1 MCTLNII
8 FKLKQNASTFTKIN
22 IILCKKTYIRSIILV
37 DMGVFITM
45 FREKISQIKK
55 LFTKREHLS
64 NKIYFSISSEGYGHS
79 SRTMAIAAKLDKK
92 NYLVGTYDYALER
105 LKAKGIPCH
114 KISQELKFVGHDG
127 AFDVAKTIIQNQ
139 SWVMKFNSMIDEE
152 VDIIK
157 KSGASCVVADGRM
170 IPVMAAEKLKLPC
183 ITITNQSAFYPF
195 FQQDNWLVKL
205 LGVSFDS
212 WMRMYLSSTEEILIP
227 DFEPPY
233 TVCLP
238 NLSHNRK
245 IMKRTRFVGPL
256 VNFDYDSV
264 PIIER
269 ESKNPYIVVC
279 LGGHAYRRP
288 LFDCILEA
296 AKKLPNF
303 DFDIFTFFE
312 ADEVPPNV
320 NLLPMIPDI
329 SSHLKTADLVIAQA
343 GHSTAMEIL
352 SLGKPSVI
360 VPDLNQIEQ
369 ENNAKRMAELQVS
382 EVITHEYLNV
392 HRMFDCIQK
401 VMKDEK
407 YKKNAQVF
415 ATMSKGMDAKKNVAN
430 ILTEYSMRLH
440 RY

>member
-1 MCTLNII
+1 MI
-8 FKLKQNASTFTKIN
+8 FNQKL
-22 IILCKKTYIRSIILV
+22 SI
-37 DMGVFITM
+37 
-45 FREKISQIKK
+45 IKK
-55 LFTKREHLS
+55 LFQKREHLS

-79 SRTMAIAAKLDKK
+79 SRAMAISTQLERK
-92 NYLVGTYDYALER
+92 NYLVGTYGYALDR
-105 LKAKGIPCH
+105 LKEKGIPCH

-127 AFDVAKTIIQNQ
+127 AFDVAKTIVQNQ
-139 SWVMKFNSMIDEE
+139 GWVVKFNKLIDEE

-157 KSGASCVVADGRM
+157 KTGASCVVADGRM

-256 VNFDYDSV
+256 VNFDADNV
-264 PIIER
+264 PVINR
-269 ESKNPYIVVC
+269 ESQKPYIVVS
-279 LGGHAYRRP
+279 LGGHAYRKP
-288 LFDCILEA
+288 LFDCILEV
-296 AKKLPNF
+296 AKKLPEVEF
-303 DFDIFTFFE
+303 EIFTFFE
-312 ADEVPPNV
+312 ADEKPSNV
-320 NLLPMIPDI
+320 KLKGMIGDI
-329 SSHLKTADLVIAQA
+329 SSYLKTADIVIAQA

-352 SLGKPSVI
+352 SLGKPSII

-369 ENNAKRMAELQVS
+369 ENNAKRMAELEVS
-382 EVITHEYLNV
+382 EVITHDNLTIQK
-392 HRMFDCIQK
+392 MKDCIQK
-401 VMKDEK
+401 VMNDEK
-407 YKKNAQVF
+407 YKKNAQFF
-415 ATMSKGMDAKKNVAN
+415 ATMSKEMNAKKRVAE
-430 ILTEYSMRLH
+430 ILSDYAMRLH

>member
-1 MCTLNII
+1 MI
-8 FKLKQNASTFTKIN
+8 FKKELRQ
-22 IILCKKTYIRSIILV
+22 IRN
-37 DMGVFITM
+37 
-45 FREKISQIKK
+45 
-55 LFTKREHLS
+55 LFKKREHLS

-79 SRTMAIAAKLDKK
+79 SRLIAISSELDKK

-105 LKAKGIPCH
+105 LKTKGIPCH
-114 KISQELKFVGHDG
+114 KVSQELKFVGSDG

-139 SWVMKFNSMIDEE
+139 AWVVNFNKMIDEE
-152 VDIIK
+152 VDIIR

-183 ITITNQSAFYPF
+183 ITLTNQSAFYPF

-212 WMRMYLSSTEEILIP
+212 WMRMYMSSTEEILIP

-233 TVCLP
+233 TICLP

-245 IMKRTRFVGPL
+245 IMTRTRFVGPL
-256 VNFDYDSV
+256 VNFDYDDV
-264 PIIER
+264 PLIPR
-269 ESKNPYIVVC
+269 ETDRPYIVVS

-288 LFDCILEA
+288 LFDCILEV
-296 AKKLPNF
+296 AKKLPNV
-303 DFDIFTFFE
+303 DFEIFTFFE
-312 ADEVPPNV
+312 ADEIPQNV
-320 NLLPMIPDI
+320 HLTGMIPDI
-329 SSHLKTADLVIAQA
+329 SSYLKTADVVIAQA

-352 SLGKPSVI
+352 SLGKPSII

-369 ENNAKRMAELQVS
+369 ENNADRMAELEVA
-382 EVITHEYLNV
+382 EVISHKHLNV
-392 HRMFDCIQK
+392 NKMYDCIQK

-407 YKKNAQVF
+407 YKKKAEFF
-415 ATMSKGMDAKKNVAN
+415 AKMSKEMNAKKRVAE
-430 ILTEYSMRLH
+430 ILSEYAMRLH

>member
-1 MCTLNII
+1 MI
-8 FKLKQNASTFTKIN
+8 FKDKF
-22 IILCKKTYIRSIILV
+22 
-37 DMGVFITM
+37 
-45 FREKISQIKK
+45 SQIKR
-55 LFTKREHLS
+55 LFKKREHLS

-79 SRTMAIAAKLDKK
+79 SRAMAIVGELDRAK
-92 NYLVGTYDYALER
+92 YLIGTYGYAFDR

-114 KISQELKFVGHDG
+114 RVSQELKFVGHDG
-127 AFDVAKTIIQNQ
+127 AFDVAKTIVQNQ
-139 SWVMKFNSMIDEE
+139 GWVVNFNKMVDEE
-152 VDIIK
+152 VEIIK

-195 FQQDNWLVKL
+195 FDQDNWLVKL

-233 TVCLP
+233 TICLP

-256 VNFDYDSV
+256 VNFNCDEV
-264 PIIER
+264 KTIER
-269 ESKNPYIVVC
+269 NTDRPYVVVS

-288 LFDCILEA
+288 LFDCILETA
-296 AKKLPNF
+296 NKMPDV
-303 DFDIFTFFE
+303 DFEIFTFFE
-312 ADEVPPNV
+312 AEELPANV
-320 NLLPMIPDI
+320 KIQGMIADV
-329 SSHLKTADLVIAQA
+329 SSYLKSADLIISQA

-352 SLGKPSVI
+352 ALGKPSII

-382 EVITHEYLNV
+382 EVIHHDKLTV
-392 HRMFDCIQK
+392 HKMHDAIQK

-407 YKKNAQVF
+407 YKKNAQFF
-415 ATMSKGMDAKKNVAN
+415 ATMSKEMNAKKRVAD
-430 ILTEYSMRLH
+430 ILSEYALRLH

>member
-1 MCTLNII
+1 MI
-8 FKLKQNASTFTKIN
+8 FKDKFN
-22 IILCKKTYIRSIILV
+22 
-37 DMGVFITM
+37 
-45 FREKISQIKK
+45 QIKK
-55 LFTKREHLS
+55 LFKKKEHIS

-79 SRTMAIAAKLDKK
+79 SRAMAISTELDKK
-92 NYLVGTYDYALER
+92 DYLVATYGYALER

-114 KISQELKFVGHDG
+114 NVSQELKFVGHDG

-139 SWVMKFNSMIDEE
+139 SWVMKFNSMVDEE
-152 VDIIK
+152 VALIK

-227 DFEPPY
+227 DFAPPY
-233 TVCLP
+233 TICLP

-256 VNFDYDSV
+256 VNFEYDKV
-264 PIIER
+264 PTIER
-269 ESKNPYIVVC
+269 ESKNPYIVVS
-279 LGGHAYRRP
+279 LGGHAYRKP
-288 LFDCILEA
+288 LFDCILQVAE
-296 AKKLPNF
+296 KLPDI
-303 DFDIFTFFE
+303 DFEIFTFFE
-312 ADEVPPNV
+312 AEKVPKNV
-320 NLLPMIPDI
+320 NISGMIADI
-329 SSHLKTADLVIAQA
+329 SPYLKTADIVIAQA

-382 EVITHEYLNV
+382 EVISHDLLNV
-392 HRMFDCIQK
+392 NRLYDCIQK

-407 YKKNAQVF
+407 YKKNAQLF
-415 ATMSKGMDAKKNVAN
+415 ATMSKEMDAKKRAAS
-430 ILTEYSMRLH
+430 ILTEYAMRLH

>member
-1 MCTLNII
+1 MI
-8 FKLKQNASTFTKIN
+8 FKDKF
-22 IILCKKTYIRSIILV
+22 
-37 DMGVFITM
+37 
-45 FREKISQIKK
+45 SQIKK
-55 LFTKREHLS
+55 LFKHREHLT

-79 SRTMAIAAKLDKK
+79 SRAMAISTELNKS
-92 NYLVGTYDYALER
+92 NYIISTYGYAYDR
-105 LKAKGIPCH
+105 LKSKGIPCH
-114 KISQELKFVGHDG
+114 KVSQELKFVGHDG
-127 AFDVAKTIIQNQ
+127 AFDVAKTIVQNQ
-139 SWVMKFNSMIDEE
+139 GWVVNFNKLIDEE
-152 VDIIK
+152 VDIIR

-170 IPVMAAEKLKLPC
+170 VPVMAAEKLKLPC

-233 TVCLP
+233 TICLP

-256 VNFDYDSV
+256 VNFDYDNV
-264 PIIER
+264 PLIDR
-269 ESKNPYIVVC
+269 KSTKPYIVVS
-279 LGGHAYRRP
+279 LGGHAYRKP
-288 LFDCILEA
+288 LFDCILEV
-296 AKKLPNF
+296 AKKLLDV

-312 ADEVPPNV
+312 ADEIPENV
-320 NLLPMIPDI
+320 NLKGMIADI
-329 SSHLKTADLVIAQA
+329 SPYLKTADIIIAQA

-352 SLGKPSVI
+352 SLGKPSII

-382 EVITHEYLNV
+382 EVINHKNLTAHK
-392 HRMFDCIQK
+392 MFDSIQK

-407 YKKNAQVF
+407 YKKNAEFF
-415 ATMSKGMDAKKNVAN
+415 ATMSKRMNAKKRVAD
-430 ILTEYSMRLH
+430 ILSEYAMRLH

>member
-1 MCTLNII
+1 MT
-8 FKLKQNASTFTKIN
+8 FK
-22 IILCKKTYIRSIILV
+22 
-37 DMGVFITM
+37 
-45 FREKISQIKK
+45 EKISQIKK
-55 LFTKREHLS
+55 IFKRREHLL

-79 SRTMAIAAKLDKK
+79 SRAMAISTKLERKD
-92 NYLVGTYDYALER
+92 YLIATYGYAYER

-114 KISQELKFVGHDG
+114 KVSQELKFVGHDG

-139 SWVMKFNSMIDEE
+139 SWVMKFNKMVDEE

-233 TVCLP
+233 TICLP

-256 VNFDYDSV
+256 VNFDYENV
-264 PIIER
+264 PLIPR
-269 ESKNPYIVVC
+269 ESKKPYIVVS

-288 LFDCILEA
+288 LFDCILEV
-296 AKKLPNF
+296 AKKLPHV
-303 DFDIFTFFE
+303 DFEIFTFFE
-312 ADEVPPNV
+312 VEEVPQNV
-320 NLLPMIPDI
+320 SIKGMLPDI
-329 SSHLKTADLVIAQA
+329 SSYLKTADLVIAQA

-352 SLGKPSVI
+352 SLGRPSII

-369 ENNAKRMAELQVS
+369 ENNARRMAELQVS
-382 EVITHEYLNV
+382 EVICHDQLTV

-407 YKKNAQVF
+407 YKKNAEFF
-415 ATMSKGMDAKKNVAN
+415 ATMSSEMNARMRVAN
-430 ILTEYSMRLH
+430 ILKEYALRLH

>member
-1 MCTLNII
+1 MI
-8 FKLKQNASTFTKIN
+8 FK
-22 IILCKKTYIRSIILV
+22 
-37 DMGVFITM
+37 D
-45 FREKISQIKK
+45 KISQITK
-55 LFTKREHLS
+55 LFRKREHLA

-79 SRTMAIAAKLDKK
+79 SRTMAITTELERKK
-92 NYLVGTYDYALER
+92 YLIATYGYALER
-105 LKAKGIPCH
+105 IKAAGLPCH

-127 AFDVAKTIIQNQ
+127 AFDVAKTILQNQ
-139 SWVMKFNSMIDEE
+139 SWVMKFNSMVDEE
-152 VDIIK
+152 VDIIR

-233 TVCLP
+233 TICLP

-256 VNFDYDSV
+256 VNFNPYDV
-264 PIIER
+264 PLIER
-269 ESKNPYIVVC
+269 QNNRPYIVVS

-288 LFDCILEA
+288 LFDCILKA
-296 AKKLPNF
+296 AKKMSDV

-312 ADEVPPNV
+312 ADEIPENVKLLGTIPN
-320 NLLPMIPDI
+320 IA
-329 SSHLKTADLVIAQA
+329 SYLKTSDIIIAQA

-352 SLGKPSVI
+352 SFGKPSII

-369 ENNAKRMAELQVS
+369 ENNASRMAELNVS
-382 EVITHEYLNV
+382 EVITHEQLNV
-392 HRMFDCIQK
+392 SKLCDCIQK

-407 YKKNAQVF
+407 YKKNAQFF
-415 ATMSKGMDAKKNVAN
+415 ATMSMEMNAKKRVAD
-430 ILTEYSMRLH
+430 ILSEYAMRLH

>member
-1 MCTLNII
+1 MT
-8 FKLKQNASTFTKIN
+8 FK
-22 IILCKKTYIRSIILV
+22 
-37 DMGVFITM
+37 
-45 FREKISQIKK
+45 EKISQIKK
-55 LFTKREHLS
+55 LFKRREHLL

-79 SRTMAIAAKLDKK
+79 SRAMAISTKLERKD
-92 NYLVGTYDYALER
+92 YLIATYGYALER

-114 KISQELKFVGHDG
+114 KVSQELKFVGHDG

-139 SWVMKFNSMIDEE
+139 SWVMKFNKMVDEE

-256 VNFDYDSV
+256 VNFDYESV
-264 PIIER
+264 PLITR
-269 ESKNPYIVVC
+269 ESKNPYIVVS

-288 LFDCILEA
+288 LFDCILEV
-296 AKKLPNF
+296 AKRLPDV
-303 DFDIFTFFE
+303 DFEIFTFFE
-312 ADEVPPNV
+312 ADEIPSNV
-320 NLLPMIPDI
+320 SIKGMLPDI
-329 SSHLKTADLVIAQA
+329 SSYLKTADLVIAQA

-352 SLGKPSVI
+352 SLGRPSII

-369 ENNAKRMAELQVS
+369 ENNARRMSELQVS
-382 EVITHEYLNV
+382 EVICHEDLSAQK
-392 HRMFDCIQK
+392 MFDCIQK

-407 YKKNAQVF
+407 YKKNAEFF
-415 ATMSKGMDAKKNVAN
+415 ATMSSEMNARMRVAN
-430 ILTEYSMRLH
+430 ILKEYALRLH

>member
-1 MCTLNII
+1 MK
-8 FKLKQNASTFTKIN
+8 FKE
-22 IILCKKTYIRSIILV
+22 R
-37 DMGVFITM
+37 IT
-45 FREKISQIKK
+45 QIKR
-55 LFTKREHLS
+55 LFKKREHLA

-79 SRTMAIAAKLDKK
+79 SRAIAISQELDKK
-92 NYLVGTYDYALER
+92 NYLIATYGYALER

-114 KISQELKFVGHDG
+114 KVSQELKFVGHDG
-127 AFDVAKTIIQNQ
+127 AFDVGKTIVQNQ
-139 SWVMKFNSMIDEE
+139 GWVMKFNKMVDEE

-170 IPVMAAEKLKLPC
+170 NPVIAAEKLKLPC

-233 TVCLP
+233 TICLP

-256 VNFDYDSV
+256 VSFDCDKV
-264 PIIER
+264 PLITR
-269 ESKNPYIVVC
+269 ESTKPYIVVS
-279 LGGHAYRRP
+279 LGGHAYRKP
-288 LFDCILEA
+288 LFDCILEV
-296 AKKLPNF
+296 AKKLPNI

-312 ADEVPPNV
+312 TDEKPQNV
-320 NLLPMIPDI
+320 NLQGMLPDI
-329 SSHLKTADLVIAQA
+329 SSYLKTADIIIAQA

-352 SLGKPSVI
+352 SFGKPSII

-369 ENNAKRMAELQVS
+369 ENNAGRMSELEVS
-382 EVITHEYLNV
+382 EVITHDELTV
-392 HRMFDCIQK
+392 HKMFDCIQK
-401 VMKDEK
+401 VMKNEK
-407 YKKNAQVF
+407 YKKNAEFF
-415 ATMSKGMDAKKNVAN
+415 ATMSKEMNAKKKVAD
-430 ILTEYSMRLH
+430 ILSEYAMRLH

>member
-1 MCTLNII
+1 MI
-8 FKLKQNASTFTKIN
+8 FK
-22 IILCKKTYIRSIILV
+22 
-37 DMGVFITM
+37 
-45 FREKISQIKK
+45 EKITQIRK
-55 LFTKREHLS
+55 LFRKRDNLS

-79 SRTMAIAAKLDKK
+79 SRTLAIATELDKK
-92 NYLVGTYDYALER
+92 NYIIATYDYALER
-105 LKAKGIPCH
+105 LRAKGLPCH
-114 KISQELKFVGHDG
+114 KVSQELKFIGHDG

-139 SWVMKFNSMIDEE
+139 SWLMKFNSMVDEE
-152 VDIIK
+152 VNIIK

-170 IPVMAAEKLKLPC
+170 VPVMAAEKLKLPC

-233 TVCLP
+233 TICLP

-264 PIIER
+264 PLIPR
-269 ESKNPYIVVC
+269 DTSRTYVVVS
-279 LGGHAYRRP
+279 LGGHSYRRP
-288 LFDCILEA
+288 LFDCILET
-296 AKKLPNF
+296 AKKLPNV

-312 ADEVPPNV
+312 ADNVPSNV
-320 NLLPMIPDI
+320 YLKGMLPDI
-329 SSHLKTADLVIAQA
+329 SSYLKTADIVIAQA

-352 SLGKPSVI
+352 SFGKPSII

-369 ENNAKRMAELQVS
+369 ENNAKRMAELQVA
-382 EVITHEYLNV
+382 EVISHDNLTSHK
-392 HRMFDCIQK
+392 MFDCIQK
-401 VMKDEK
+401 VMNDDK
-407 YKKNAQVF
+407 YKKNAQFF
-415 ATMSKGMDAKKNVAN
+415 ATMSKEMNAKKKVAN
-430 ILTEYSMRLH
+430 ILSDYAMRLH
-440 RY
+440 KY

>member
-1 MCTLNII
+1 MI
-8 FKLKQNASTFTKIN
+8 FK
-22 IILCKKTYIRSIILV
+22 
-37 DMGVFITM
+37 
-45 FREKISQIKK
+45 EKFSQIKQ
-55 LFTKREHLS
+55 LFRKREHLS

-79 SRTMAIAAKLDKK
+79 SRAMAISTELNRK
-92 NYLVGTYDYALER
+92 NYLIATYGYALDR

-114 KISQELKFVGHDG
+114 KVSQELKFVGHDG
-127 AFDVAKTIIQNQ
+127 AFDVAKTIVQNQ
-139 SWVMKFNSMIDEE
+139 GWVMKFNKMVDEE
-152 VDIIK
+152 VDIIR

-233 TVCLP
+233 TICLP

-256 VNFDYDSV
+256 VNFDCDNV

-269 ESKNPYIVVC
+269 ESKNPYIVVS
-279 LGGHAYRRP
+279 LGGHAYRKP
-288 LFDCILEA
+288 IFDCILEV
-296 AKKLPNF
+296 AKKLPNV
-303 DFDIFTFFE
+303 DFEIFTFFE
-312 ADEVPPNV
+312 ANEIPQNV
-320 NLLPMIPDI
+320 NVRGMIPDI
-329 SSHLKTADLVIAQA
+329 SSQLKTADIVIGQA

-352 SLGKPSVI
+352 SLGKPSI
-360 VPDLNQIEQ
+360 IIPDMNQIEQ

-382 EVITHEYLNV
+382 EVISHENLTA
-392 HRMFDCIQK
+392 HRMYDCIQK

-407 YKKNAQVF
+407 YKKNAEFF
-415 ATMSKGMDAKKNVAN
+415 ATMSKELDAKKKVAN
-430 ILTEYSMRLH
+430 ILTEYAMRLH

>member
-1 MCTLNII
+1 ML
-8 FKLKQNASTFTKIN
+8 FK
-22 IILCKKTYIRSIILV
+22 
-37 DMGVFITM
+37 
-45 FREKISQIKK
+45 EKISQIQKMFK
-55 LFTKREHLS
+55 KREHLAK
-64 NKIYFSISSEGYGHS
+64 KIYFSISSEGYGHS
-79 SRTMAIAAKLDKK
+79 SRTIAISTKLDKK
-92 NYLVGTYDYALER
+92 NYIVATYDYALER

-139 SWVMKFNSMIDEE
+139 SWVMKFNKMVDEE

-183 ITITNQSAFYPF
+183 VTITNQSAFYPF

-233 TVCLP
+233 TICLP

-245 IMKRTRFVGPL
+245 IMKRTKFVGPL

-264 PIIER
+264 PLIER
-269 ESKNPYIVVC
+269 ESKNPYIVVS
-279 LGGHAYRRP
+279 LGGHAYRKP
-288 LFDCILEA
+288 LFDCIIEVA
-296 AKKLPNF
+296 RKLPDV

-312 ADEVPPNV
+312 AEDAPPNV
-320 NLLPMIPDI
+320 NIRGMLPDI
-329 SSHLKTADLVIAQA
+329 SSHLKTADLIIAQA

-369 ENNAKRMAELQVS
+369 ENNARRMAELQVS
-382 EVITHEYLNV
+382 EVITHDHLTVQKLYES
-392 HRMFDCIQK
+392 IQK

-407 YKKNAQVF
+407 YKKKAEFF
-415 ATMSKGMDAKKNVAN
+415 ATMSKEMDAKKRVAD
-430 ILTEYSMRLH
+430 ILTEYAMRLH

>member
-1 MCTLNII
+1 MI
-8 FKLKQNASTFTKIN
+8 FKKQFN
-22 IILCKKTYIRSIILV
+22 
-37 DMGVFITM
+37 
-45 FREKISQIKK
+45 EIKK
-55 LFTKREHLS
+55 LFTKREHVG

-79 SRTMAIAAKLDKK
+79 SRTMAISTELERK
-92 NYLVGTYDYALER
+92 NYIVATYGYALDR
-105 LKAKGIPCH
+105 LKAAGLPCH
-114 KISQELKFVGHDG
+114 KVSQELRFVGHDG
-127 AFDVAKTIIQNQ
+127 AFDVAKTIVQNQ
-139 SWVMKFNSMIDEE
+139 SLVMNFNKMVDEE

-256 VNFDYDSV
+256 VNFDADKV
-264 PIIER
+264 PLIER
-269 ESKNPYIVVC
+269 ESKNPYIVVS
-279 LGGHAYRRP
+279 LGGHAYRKP
-288 LFDCILEA
+288 LFDCILDA
-296 AKKLPNF
+296 ARKLPEI
-303 DFDIFTFFE
+303 DFAIFTFFE
-312 ADEVPPNV
+312 AENIPSNV
-320 NLLPMIPDI
+320 NIMGMIPNI
-329 SSHLKTADLVIAQA
+329 SSYLKTADIVIAQA

-352 SLGKPSVI
+352 SFGKPSII

-382 EVITHEYLNV
+382 EVISHTNLTV
-392 HRMFDCIQK
+392 HKMFDCIQK
-401 VMKDEK
+401 VMKDDK
-407 YKKNAQVF
+407 YKKNAQFF
-415 ATMSKGMDAKKNVAN
+415 ATMSKEMNAKKRVAD
-430 ILTEYSMRLH
+430 ILSEYSMRLH

>member
-1 MCTLNII
+1 MI
-8 FKLKQNASTFTKIN
+8 FKEKVTKIVN
-22 IILCKKTYIRSIILV
+22 FFKTK
-37 DMGVFITM
+37 D
-45 FREKISQIKK
+45 K
-55 LFTKREHLS
+55 LQ

-79 SRTMAIAAKLDKK
+79 SRAIAIASKLDKRK
-92 NYLVGTYDYALER
+92 YLVGTYGYALER
-105 LKAKGIPCH
+105 MRANSIPCH
-114 KISQELKFVGHDG
+114 GVSQELKFVGADG
-127 AFDVAKTIIQNQ
+127 AFDVAKTIVQNQ
-139 SWVMKFNSMIDEE
+139 GWVMKFNKMVDEE
-152 VDIIK
+152 VEIIK
-157 KSGASCVVADGRM
+157 YSGASCVVADGRM

-233 TVCLP
+233 TICLP

-245 IMKRTRFVGPL
+245 IMKRTKFVGPL
-256 VNFDYDSV
+256 VNFDYDDV
-264 PIIER
+264 PIIQR
-269 ESKNPYIVVC
+269 ESKKPYIVVS

-288 LFDCILEA
+288 IFDCILKVAE
-296 AKKLPNF
+296 KLPDV
-303 DFDIFTFFE
+303 DFEIFTFFE
-312 ADEVPPNV
+312 ADNIPSNV
-320 NLLPMIPDI
+320 QVKGMIPDI
-329 SSHLKTADLVIAQA
+329 SSYLKTADIVIAQA

-352 SLGKPSVI
+352 SLGKPSI
-360 VPDLNQIEQ
+360 IIPDLNQIEQ

-382 EVITHEYLNV
+382 EVITHDHLTEG
-392 HRMFDCIQK
+392 RMFDCIQK

-415 ATMSKGMDAKKNVAN
+415 AIMSKELNARRRVAD
-430 ILTEYSMRLH
+430 ILSEYAMRLH

>member
-1 MCTLNII
+1 MI
-8 FKLKQNASTFTKIN
+8 FK
-22 IILCKKTYIRSIILV
+22 
-37 DMGVFITM
+37 
-45 FREKISQIKK
+45 EKISQIRK
-55 LFTKREHLS
+55 LFKKRDNLS
-64 NKIYFSISSEGYGHS
+64 DKIYFSISSEGYGHS
-79 SRTMAIAAKLDKK
+79 SRTLAITTELDKK
-92 NYLVGTYDYALER
+92 NYIVATYDYALER
-105 LKAKGIPCH
+105 LRAKGIPCH
-114 KISQELKFVGHDG
+114 KVSQELKFVGHDG

-139 SWVMKFNSMIDEE
+139 SWVMKFNSMVDEE

-170 IPVMAAEKLKLPC
+170 VPVMAAEKLKLPC

-205 LGVSFDS
+205 LGISFDS

-233 TVCLP
+233 TICLP

-264 PIIER
+264 PLLPR
-269 ESKNPYIVVC
+269 NHDRTYIVVS

-288 LFDCILEA
+288 LFDCILET
-296 AKKLPNF
+296 AKKLPNI

-312 ADEVPPNV
+312 ADDVPPNV
-320 NLLPMIPDI
+320 YLKGMIPDI
-329 SSHLKTADLVIAQA
+329 SSYLKTADIVIAQA

-352 SLGKPSVI
+352 SLGKPSII

-369 ENNAKRMAELQVS
+369 ENNAKRMAELHVS
-382 EVITHEYLNV
+382 EVITHECLST
-392 HRMFDCIQK
+392 HKMFDCIQK
-401 VMKDEK
+401 VMDDDK
-407 YKKNAQVF
+407 YKKNAQFF
-415 ATMSKGMDAKKNVAN
+415 ATMSRDMDAKKRVAN
-430 ILTEYSMRLH
+430 ILSDYAMRLH
-440 RY
+440 KY